1 MKEQN
6 GKGSAGDRTSLRI
19 RDRVVAVQTRINP
32 APAVANPSADSWK
45 RYCACRL
52 QHFASGR

>member
-6 GKGSAGDRTSLRI
+6 AKGSAGDRASLRI
-19 RDRVVAVQTRINP
+19 RDRVVAAQTRINP
-32 APAVANPSADSWK
+32 APAVANPTADSWK

>member
-6 GKGSAGDRTSLRI
+6 GKGSVGDRTSLRI
-19 RDRVVAVQTRINP
+19 RDRVVAAQTRINP
-32 APAVANPSADSWK
+32 APVVANPSTDQWK
-45 RYCACRL
+45 RYCAGRL

>member
-6 GKGSAGDRTSLRI
+6 GKGSAGDRPSQRI
-19 RDRVVAVQTRINP
+19 RDRVVAAQTRINP
-32 APAVANPSADSWK
+32 APAVANPSTDSWK

>member
-6 GKGSAGDRTSLRI
+6 GKGSVSDRASLRI
-19 RDRVVAVQTRINP
+19 RDRVVAAQTRINP
-32 APAVANPSADSWK
+32 APQVASPSTDHWK
-45 RYCACRL
+45 RYCAGRL

>member
-1 MKEQN
+1 MKDQN
-6 GKGSAGDRTSLRI
+6 GKGSAGDRASQRI
-19 RDRVVAVQTRINP
+19 RDRVVAVQTRTNP
-32 APAVANPSADSWK
+32 APAMASPAADSWK

>member
-6 GKGSAGDRTSLRI
+6 AKGSAGDRASLRI

-32 APAVANPSADSWK
+32 APAVANPSTDSWK
-45 RYCACRL
+45 RYCASRL

>member
-6 GKGSAGDRTSLRI
+6 GKGSVRDRASLRI
-19 RDRVVAVQTRINP
+19 RDRVVAAQTRINP
-32 APAVANPSADSWK
+32 APTVASPSTDQWK
-45 RYCACRL
+45 RYCAGRL

>member
-6 GKGSAGDRTSLRI
+6 AKGSNGDRPSLRI

-32 APAVANPSADSWK
+32 APAMATPSTDSWRK
-45 RYCACRL
+45 YCACRL